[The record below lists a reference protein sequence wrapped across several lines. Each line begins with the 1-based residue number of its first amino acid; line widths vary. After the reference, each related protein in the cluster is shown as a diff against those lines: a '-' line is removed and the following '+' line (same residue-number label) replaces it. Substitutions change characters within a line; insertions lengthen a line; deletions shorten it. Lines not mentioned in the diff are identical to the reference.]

1 MKKYIRALEIPLYL
15 LVIALFCLE
24 QGNTAMSIFLII
36 ISIGRL
42 IVNVITDEFI
52 YKRQFLN
59 NMKYFTYAFTFIVI
73 TFLFGSVLDK
83 INTIEQLENQIKQN
97 NFQIDSLK
105 LEIDTL
111 QWENQIWDFNLSNNT
126 VHLLSAII
134 HVESSNNDSA
144 YNVYEDAVGCL
155 QIRKTMVNDINR
167 ILRRQ
172 KSDLRFSYDD
182 RWLRNKSIKMFDIYC
197 KHYGLTTAEE
207 IARCWNGGPRG
218 MQNEMTA
225 NYWKKVKN
233 KLDS

>member
-1 MKKYIRALEIPLYL
+1 MR
-15 LVIALFCLE
+15 VILWMLFFTLSIWAILGLKNSIDQE
-24 QGNTAMSIFLII
+24 EAQIQNT
-36 ISIGRL
+36 
-42 IVNVITDEFI
+42 
-52 YKRQFLN
+52 
-59 NMKYFTYAFTFIVI
+59 
-73 TFLFGSVLDK
+73 
-83 INTIEQLENQIKQN
+83 
-97 NFQIDSLK
+97 IDSLQNVIDSLV

-111 QWENQIWDFNLSNNT
+111 QWENQIWDFNISQNT
-126 VHLLSAII
+126 THLLSAIMF
-134 HVESSNNDSA
+134 VESSYNDSA
-144 YNVYEDAVGCL
+144 YNSYEDAVGCL
-155 QIRKTMVNDINR
+155 QIRKTMVNDVNR